1 MLKRQRHVVTESL
14 RNKIIRTNVVIG
26 EGGRKVSET
35 SYTYNP
41 GYMSVD
47 GYNDDTIV
55 WDGNGRSHW
64 HECSHD
70 TVSEKAQQPS
80 WEWMYSDEYFRENYN
95 FPPGYTYNYGLAGE
109 VCLQVAP
116 NFTYDVGF
124 YVPSEVDSKLDD
136 LKSAGLQNQLDWG
149 TAWESVMDDAA
160 GLMPSDTSVGVN
172 IAEFAQLKRL
182 VPGLAKSVR
191 RILNY
196 VRGQPNKTVRRYRY
210 LFDKKTGKR
219 IPWTATIETVK
230 LRSLSWSLRDLASL
244 NLGFNFGVLPL
255 ADDVGNWAAKLYQV
269 QQHLNWLNSRASTF
283 WARARTNTVEMST
296 GTTRRTSRIGVG
308 DMTVESGYHA
318 AVTGNLHVQCRASL
332 KTGSAKYN
340 ALLSQVL
347 GLNVPMQVAWDLVP
361 FSFVV
366 DWFLP
371 VGKLISRIEPR
382 RALGSLTRDLSVLQT
397 WYSIQGE
404 YKFESKVVKYT
415 PEEVL
420 DGRLIDGGV
429 MSKTITSYSRLR
441 GTPAYNLIPAGK
453 VRYGGKQFLLSLSLL
468 AQRFTG
474 KR

>member
-1 MLKRQRHVVTESL
+1 MPKRERSIVTEDHI
-14 RNKIIRTNVVIG
+14 NKIVRTNVVLG

-35 SYTYNP
+35 SHVYHP
-41 GYMSVD
+41 GYVSVVGHKD
-47 GYNDDTIV
+47 ESIV
-55 WDGNGRSHW
+55 WDGNGRDQW

-70 TVSEKAQQPS
+70 SVVEKTQQPS

-95 FPPGYTYNYGLAGE
+95 FPPGVTYDYGLAGE

-124 YVPSEVDSKLDD
+124 YVPSGVDAKLEA
-136 LKSAGLQNQLDWG
+136 LKASRLDSQLDWG
-149 TAWESVMDDAA
+149 SAWESVMDDAA
-160 GLMPSDTSVGVN
+160 GLMPSDTSIGVN
-172 IAEFAQLKRL
+172 IAEFAQLRNL

-255 ADDVGNWAAKLYQV
+255 ADDLGNWASKLYQI
-269 QQHLNWLNSRASTF
+269 QQHLNWLNARSSTF
-283 WARARTNTVEMST
+283 WARARTNTVEITT
-296 GTTRRTSRIGVG
+296 GTARKTSRIGVG
-308 DMTVESGYHA
+308 DMTVESGYRA
-318 AVTGNLHVQCRASL
+318 TMTGNLHVQCRASL

-347 GLNVPMQVAWDLVP
+347 GINVPMQLAWDLVP

-382 RALGSLTRDLSVLQT
+382 RALGSLTRDLSILQT

-415 PEEVL
+415 PEAVL
-420 DGRLIDGGV
+420 NGRLIDGGV

-441 GTPAYNLIPAGK
+441 GMPAYNLIPVGK

-468 AQRFTG
+468 AQRFTS
-474 KR
+474 RR